1 MIELEVDHLGRTYDL
16 QSNPVVAVPIGT
28 PRLISSDLSDPTVPK
43 QSLDA
48 AVESMG
54 HAFLLQDIYKR
65 QGSNLSEN
73 AFKEAE
79 RYLGNWKPNAYVL
92 GVASCEESDITKLVQ
107 SVQFY
112 KII

>member
-1 MIELEVDHLGRTYDL
+1 MIELKVDHLGRMYDL
-16 QSNPVVAVPIGT
+16 HGNLVGTVPIGT
-28 PRLISSDLSDPTVPK
+28 PRLISRDLGDSTVLK
-43 QSLDA
+43 QSLDS

-54 HAFLLQDIYKR
+54 HVFLLQDIYKR

-79 RYLGNWKPNAYVL
+79 RYLGNWKPSAYVL
-92 GVASCEESDITKLVQ
+92 GVASCEDSDITKLVQ

-112 KII
+112 RII